1 MNQLI
6 FQDPFFVRK
15 NSLLNLLYSN
25 FPVNDFTDN
34 LNISN
39 FSDVLRANYHSLSFE
54 NLPKDRRYILSFSY
68 KVLQCN
74 FSECS
79 ELDWFYLERCILHY
93 INLQRPVPQQ
103 ITHILERNS
112 QHAECNDPNHSL

>member
-15 NSLLNLLYSN
+15 NSLVNLLYSN
-25 FPVNDFTDN
+25 FPVHEFTDQIN
-34 LNISN
+34 TNN
-39 FSDVLRANYHSLSFE
+39 FSDVLRANYHSLSLE
-54 NLPKDRRYILSFSY
+54 NLPKDRRYILSFSHQ
-68 KVLQCN
+68 VLQFN

-93 INLQRPVPQQ
+93 INLQRPFSQQ
-103 ITHILERNS
+103 ITHILERNY
-112 QHAECNDPNHSL
+112 QHAERNHLNHSL